1 MKRSEVKGIVV
12 AVVAVVAVGIAT
24 VAGCRK
30 SSESHGYLRGE
41 GSSLRS
47 DGVRRAIPAGAG
59 EPADVVT
66 PKPAAVPAAARA
78 ASPGAAVGSLSTG
91 DLGAARAGL
100 SRKLLRT
107 VDLQITVKAT
117 TEAAESLQR
126 LAVRLGG
133 YVGSVDGERAQD
145 LMRYTITLRIPS
157 ERLDEAV
164 AEAKRLA
171 VRVEREQQK
180 TEDVT
185 DKYIDLD
192 AHLRT
197 LLDTEKELR
206 GLLAESRRRQA
217 KVEDIMA
224 VYNQLTEIRTQIESI
239 QGQLVALDKL
249 AAFSTLDVTLLPAE
263 AARPVVAQGW
273 HPLDTV
279 RRSARALI
287 ELMRDLADRAI
298 FAAVFLLPILLL
310 CLLLV
315 WLLRRA
321 LRRLLRP
328 RTGIRTS

>member
-12 AVVAVVAVGIAT
+12 AVVAVVAVGVAT

-30 SSESHGYLRGE
+30 SSESHYLASD

-47 DGVRRAIPAGAG
+47 DAGRPAIHPGAG
-59 EPADVVT
+59 EAPAVADAIKV
-66 PKPAAVPAAARA
+66 AAAPAAARA
-78 ASPGAAVGSLSTG
+78 ASPGAAAASLTAG

-107 VDLQITVKAT
+107 VDLQITVQAT
-117 TEAAESLQR
+117 TAAADSLQR

-321 LRRLLRP
+321 LRRLRP
-328 RTGIRTS
+328 RPGVRAG